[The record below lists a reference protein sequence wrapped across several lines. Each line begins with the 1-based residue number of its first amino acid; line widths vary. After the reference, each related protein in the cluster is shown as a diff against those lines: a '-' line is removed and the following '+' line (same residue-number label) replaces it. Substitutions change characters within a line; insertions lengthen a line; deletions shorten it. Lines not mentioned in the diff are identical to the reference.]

1 MSSSS
6 GGGAPSGGA
15 AAAEAPKE
23 EEKKEEEKVPLLVDF
38 IKIYLLMRQLFSRR
52 SLTTTWASVSLTK
65 RNLVPPQSRC
75 VLNMMVVF

>member
-6 GGGAPSGGA
+6 GGAAPSGGA

-38 IKIYLLMRQLFSRR
+38 IKIYLLTRQLF
-52 SLTTTWASVSLTK
+52 
-65 RNLVPPQSRC
+65 
-75 VLNMMVVF
+75 VLQEESDDDMGFGLFD